1 MHQSQGQ
8 TSAAR
13 AAISLPAAESVHQP
27 GTRPMTRADLVR
39 IIDETGGLDRAA
51 MTAVARRWQQLCK
64 PLHSLGLLED
74 TVSLLGGIQSTASPH
89 LDRCGV
95 FVFCADNG
103 VVAEGVTQ
111 TGQAVTGTVTR
122 NFTKGLTTLNAFARA
137 TGADVFPVDVGV
149 ADFGPCDGV
158 LDAKVRSGGTD
169 SIMRGPAMT
178 EPEALR
184 AMRVGIERAEWAAGQ
199 GYDVCVAGEMGIG
212 NTTTSAAVISCLM
225 NEDPADVTGRGAG
238 LDSAG
243 LQNKIRVIR
252 KALMVNRP
260 EPADPIDVL
269 AKVGGL
275 DIAAMAGF
283 YIGCARYRIPV
294 LLDGVISL
302 AAALI
307 AVRIDPLAAYYI
319 IATHEPEE
327 PGAAYVLR
335 ALEKKGFVRVNLAN
349 GEGTGGL
356 LVLPVIR
363 MGLKAFQELAT
374 FDEGEVEAYQPLH

>member
-1 MHQSQGQ
+1 MS
-8 TSAAR
+8 
-13 AAISLPAAESVHQP
+13 
-27 GTRPMTRADLVR
+27 RADLVR
-39 IIDETGGLDRAA
+39 IIDETEGLDRDA
-51 MTAVARRWQQLCK
+51 MTAVTRRWQQLCK
-64 PLHSLGLLED
+64 PLYSLGLLED
-74 TVSLLGGIQSTASPH
+74 TVSLLGGIQSTPAPH

-111 TGQAVTGTVTR
+111 TGQEVTAAVTR

-149 ADFGPCDGV
+149 AGFDSCEGV
-158 LDAKVRSGGTD
+158 LSAKVRPGGTD
-169 SIMRGPAMT
+169 SIMRGPAML
-178 EPEALR
+178 ESEALC
-184 AMRVGIERAEWAAGQ
+184 AMRVGIERAEWAAAQ

-212 NTTTSAAVISCLM
+212 NTTTSAAVISCLL

-283 YIGCARYRIPV
+283 YIGCARYRMPV
-294 LLDGVISL
+294 LMDGVISL
-302 AAALI
+302 TAALI

-335 ALEKKGFVRVNLAN
+335 ALEKKGFVRVHLAN

-356 LVLPVIR
+356 LVLPLIR